1 MKGQEFVQMFGYNG
15 YVIGRAT
22 GGITHEESLV
32 HPAGDGNCMNWVLGH
47 IAVYR
52 NRALVDLG
60 LKPTLDSSA
69 ESLYRKES
77 QPIKDGSKAVAF
89 EDLVVAVN
97 AAQERLVDKFKE
109 ITDADLA
116 AEKKDQR
123 LDARLAFMQFH
134 EAYHAGQLGI
144 LRRMLGKDPV
154 IQR

>member
-1 MKGQEFVQMFGYNG
+1 MKGLEFVQMFGYNG

-22 GGITHEESLV
+22 AEVTHEESLV
-32 HPAGDGNCMNWVLGH
+32 QPAGEGNCMNWVLGH

-52 NRALVDLG
+52 NRLLIDLG
-60 LKPTLDSSA
+60 LEPTLDSSA
-69 ESLYRKES
+69 ESLYKEDS

-89 EDLVVAVN
+89 EDLIVAVD
-97 AAQERLVDKFKE
+97 AAQERLVEKFKE

-116 AEKKDQR
+116 AEKNNRR
-123 LDARLAFMQFH
+123 LDDRLAFMQFH

-144 LRRMLGKDPV
+144 LRRMLGKNPV